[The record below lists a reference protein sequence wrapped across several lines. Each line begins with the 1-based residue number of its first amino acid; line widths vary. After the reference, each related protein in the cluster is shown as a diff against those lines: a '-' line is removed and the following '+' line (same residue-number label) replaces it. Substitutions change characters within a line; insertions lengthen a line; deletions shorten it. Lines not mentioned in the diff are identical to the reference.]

1 VVLDDSKAPA
11 VEDKPQKAVNA
22 NRVVVGVVRLGS
34 VNELS
39 AAGGPEAHSFN
50 GCPSWRSS
58 RHFT

>member
-11 VEDKPQKAVNA
+11 VEDKPQKAVDA

-50 GCPSWRSS
+50 GCPS
-58 RHFT
+58 